1 MKKFICIT
9 MAAVMAAG
17 CMSVE
22 DNPYK
27 DTLNDLT
34 VSASYPSGYES
45 FAREGVDVVV
55 ENTQSGD
62 TYTIQTASDGTA
74 AGEVPNGLYRISISD
89 RSGSDI
95 FNGTQEDVRIDG
107 AAVSVSIS
115 LSHSTAG
122 SLVIKEV
129 YVGGCSKAPQEGTYQ
144 ADQYI
149 IIHNND
155 YLTTYLDSLCLGTVA
170 PYNSNSSNPWSDQPD
185 KGYEP
190 VIQAVWQIGGTGTSF
205 PLEPGGDAVIC
216 LKGAIDHTLQYPLSV
231 NLNNSAYFVCYN
243 STYFPNTNFHPAPGD
258 QIQQD
263 HILGVV
269 IKTGQAN
276 AYAVSISSPVIII
289 FRAQG
294 TTIQDFVLED
304 GSVIQMPGSTSEQV
318 VCVPDEW
325 VIDGVEVF
333 DGRQS
338 NNSKRLPSAIDAGY
352 VTQSDIYKGHTLY
365 RYTDEDATAEY
376 GFEVLTDTNNS
387 SNDFYERQTQ
397 SLHE

>member
-1 MKKFICIT
+1 
-9 MAAVMAAG
+9 
-17 CMSVE
+17 
-22 DNPYK
+22 
-27 DTLNDLT
+27 
-34 VSASYPSGYES
+34 
-45 FAREGVDVVV
+45 
-55 ENTQSGD
+55 
-62 TYTIQTASDGTA
+62 
-74 AGEVPNGLYRISISD
+74 
-89 RSGSDI
+89 
-95 FNGTQEDVRIDG
+95 
-107 AAVSVSIS
+107 
-115 LSHSTAG
+115 
-122 SLVIKEV
+122 
-129 YVGGCSKAPQEGTYQ
+129 
-144 ADQYI
+144 
-149 IIHNND
+149 
-155 YLTTYLDSLCLGTVA
+155 
-170 PYNSNSSNPWSDQPD
+170 
-185 KGYEP
+185 
-190 VIQAVWQIGGTGTSF
+190 
-205 PLEPGGDAVIC
+205 
-216 LKGAIDHTLQYPLSV
+216 V